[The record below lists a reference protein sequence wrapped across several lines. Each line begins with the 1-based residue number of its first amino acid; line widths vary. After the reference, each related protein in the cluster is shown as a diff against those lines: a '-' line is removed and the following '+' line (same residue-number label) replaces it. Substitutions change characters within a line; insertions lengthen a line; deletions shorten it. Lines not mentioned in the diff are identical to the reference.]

1 VIKLTVNNK
10 PYNKRQHQAPTSVR
24 CWDDQ
29 LQQIDWAAK
38 RLGISRSRLFRSAAL
53 QIASELRAGAE
64 RPVRVA
70 Q

>member
-1 VIKLTVNNK
+1 MNTK
-10 PYNKRQHQAPTSVR
+10 PWSLRQHQTPTSVR

-29 LQQIDWAAK
+29 LKQIDWAAE

-53 QIASELRAGAE
+53 QVAAELKAGAQH
-64 RPVRVA
+64 PVRVA

>member
-1 VIKLTVNNK
+1 MNTK
-10 PYNKRQHQAPTSVR
+10 PWPLRQHKTPTSVR

-38 RLGISRSRLFRSAAL
+38 RLGVSRSRLFRSAAL
-53 QIASELRAGAE
+53 QIAAELKAGAE